1 MPILLPILL
10 NFQGSAHLFGVGS
23 FSKELYPCYGKTAA
37 QVLEEELGV
46 KKWNSEFEKTA
57 DAFIDTKME
66 VLQAQR
72 RRRGR

>member
-1 MPILLPILL
+1 MDVIDKAACFDDIHVVDR
-10 NFQGSAHLFGVGS
+10 N
-23 FSKELYPCYGKTAA
+23 SKELYPCYGKTAA

-57 DAFIDTKME
+57 DTFIDTKME

>member
-1 MPILLPILL
+1 MIYMLLIEIVK
-10 NFQGSAHLFGVGS
+10 NYIRVM
-23 FSKELYPCYGKTAA
+23 
-37 QVLEEELGV
+37 EEELGV

-57 DAFIDTKME
+57 DTFIDTKME